1 MLTRDEKEAILKGE
15 AAATS
20 LKQLGLRGRGE
31 VFLSNTTCARLIDR
45 SSRVLR
51 KDAEAF
57 VALLETASAHTGRDL
72 VGHLLIRRAPLCS
85 KARNWLT
92 ARGVMVECIE
102 VD

>member
-72 VGHLLIRRAPLCS
+72 VGQGRHRS
-85 KARNWLT
+85 
-92 ARGVMVECIE
+92 RGEGP
-102 VD
+102 VDLGRETTWSG